1 MTLSRPFSDR
11 QWNGILSCS
20 VAELTADGRLGGP
33 YFAGAVLQGPHP
45 PQRANPA
52 AHTGRAW
59 GARPTPLWVSCS
71 SSTQPSRVRCAG
83 RWPPLTAARTHSRSH
98 AGTRSRHRRQKG
110 PRNRRSDVQGRRE
123 RVFFTSRPPRLRL
136 AASPPPR
143 RAGGP
148 LGPQGAVEV
157 SGPTGRVTQPPRGH
171 HPHNGLFAVNSG
183 PLHLETLG
191 SPNPQQLLV
200 PLALAIVSCAHTGTL
215 ATRPTW
221 LWPARN
227 GTL

>member
-1 MTLSRPFSDR
+1 MVSLMVRILRVLCYRARTRLSRRTHCAHRPGSGSPANAIVGFR
-11 QWNGILSCS
+11 S
-20 VAELTADGRLGGP
+20 V
-33 YFAGAVLQGPHP
+33 
-45 PQRANPA
+45 
-52 AHTGRAW
+52 
-59 GARPTPLWVSCS
+59 
-71 SSTQPSRVRCAG
+71 STQPSRVRCAG

-110 PRNRRSDVQGRRE
+110 LRNRRSDVQGRRE
-123 RVFFTSRPPRLRL
+123 RVFFTSRPPRLRP

-171 HPHNGLFAVNSG
+171 HPHNGFFAVNSG

-200 PLALAIVSCAHTGTL
+200 PVALAIVAC
-215 ATRPTW
+215 PI
-221 LWPARN
+221 PALIRVIRH
-227 GTL
+227 LD